1 MWGGE
6 NCSSVASQT
15 NIKVIVEQAEKLNL
29 IFFSP
34 YSLLRLSIK
43 YRTVAI
49 IAELAIIAI
58 IMNQFIVRDG
68 AGAIGVVAI
77 GVGVCS
83 EAGVGEGKREGI
95 REGAGKV

>member
-1 MWGGE
+1 MLNE
-6 NCSSVASQT
+6 LK
-15 NIKVIVEQAEKLNL
+15 IKFN
-29 IFFSP
+29 FFSP

-68 AGAIGVVAI
+68 AGGAIGVVAI
-77 GVGVCS
+77 GVGVSS
-83 EAGVGEGKREGI
+83 EAGVGEGKREGVG
-95 REGAGKV
+95 EYVGKV